1 MFHNSYGTL
10 VSTIKVDEK
19 VPPNIVG
26 HLLIRHFNN
35 DWGDLC
41 DEDAQQNRLHFEE
54 KNGGT
59 IHSVYKKAH
68 EGETLWVITVGYGND
83 PKNPDMC
90 NTTVLYP
97 EEY

>member
-1 MFHNSYGTL
+1 MIHNSFGTL
-10 VSTIKVDEK
+10 VSTAEVDRT

-26 HLLIRHFNN
+26 RLLIRHFTN

-41 DEDAQQNRLHFEE
+41 DEDAQLNQASLEQ
-54 KNGGT
+54 KNGGR

-97 EEY
+97 EDY